1 MKSILITGAY
11 GQLGESCSH
20 YLKNNYKLILS
31 GIAPLN
37 NSIKLDI
44 TDQQSVN
51 NFLEKNNPDVI
62 INLAAFTDVDKCELE
77 EKKAYEINFNGVKNL
92 CKNFS
97 GHFIQ
102 ISTDYVFDGMNGP
115 YNEDDK
121 TNPKSIYGK
130 TKLDAENWLI
140 DNHSKST
147 ILRSNVIYSYSQK
160 TKASFLKWIVE
171 SLIAKKPIKVVNDQ
185 WNNPTWTYSITKII
199 NLLIEH
205 EQYGLFHYA
214 DKDILNRFQFAQ
226 LIAKVFELN
235 DSMISPISTDVLNQ
249 QAPRPMKSGLLT
261 KKIESVLEIEPKSVE
276 TCLNK
281 IRKQLL
287 E

>member
-140 DNHSKST
+140 DNHFKST

-171 SLIAKKPIKVVNDQ
+171 SLIAKKPIEVVNDQ
-185 WNNPTWTYSITKII
+185 WNNPTWTYSITEII

-214 DKDILNRFQFAQ
+214 DKDILNRFQFSQ

-235 DSMISPISTDVLNQ
+235 DSMISPISTDSLNQ

-261 KKIESVLEIEPKSVE
+261 KKIESTLEIEPKSVE

-287 E
+287 K

>member
-1 MKSILITGAY
+1 MTHRKSW
-11 GQLGESCSH
+11 
-20 YLKNNYKLILS
+20 N
-31 GIAPLN
+31 
-37 NSIKLDI
+37 
-44 TDQQSVN
+44 
-51 NFLEKNNPDVI
+51 
-62 INLAAFTDVDKCELE
+62 
-77 EKKAYEINFNGVKNL
+77 
-92 CKNFS
+92 
-97 GHFIQ
+97 
-102 ISTDYVFDGMNGP
+102 
-115 YNEDDK
+115 
-121 TNPKSIYGK
+121 
-130 TKLDAENWLI
+130 
-140 DNHSKST
+140 
-147 ILRSNVIYSYSQK
+147 
-160 TKASFLKWIVE
+160 
-171 SLIAKKPIKVVNDQ
+171 IAKKPIKVVNDQ

-235 DSMISPISTDVLNQ
+235 DSMISPISTDLLNQ

>member
-51 NFLEKNNPDVI
+51 NFLEKNNPDII

-121 TNPKSIYGK
+121 TNPISIYGK

-171 SLIAKKPIKVVNDQ
+171 SLIAKKPIEVVNDQ

>member
-1 MKSILITGAY
+1 MKSILITGAF
-11 GQLGESCSH
+11 GQLGLACSSA
-20 YLKNNYKLILS
+20 LQTKFRLIKT
-31 GIAPLN
+31 GLN
-37 NSIKLDI
+37 VNSVTNKLDI
-44 TDQQSVN
+44 SSKKSVES
-51 NFLEKNNPDVI
+51 FLGQHSPDI
-62 INLAAFTDVDKCELE
+62 ILNLAAMTDVDGCERDPE
-77 EKKAYEINFNGVKNL
+77 GANRVNFEGVVNL
-92 CKNFS
+92 CEGFK

-102 ISTDYVFDGMNGP
+102 LSTDYVFNGLKGP
-115 YNEDDK
+115 YLEEHPTDA
-121 TNPKSIYGK
+121 ICVYGQS
-130 TKLDAENWLI
+130 KLDAEKFLI
-140 DNHSKST
+140 NSKINHT
-147 ILRSNVIYSYSQK
+147 IIRANVLYSYSPD
-160 TKASFLKWIVE
+160 TKASFLKWVVE
-171 SLIAKKPIKVVNDQ
+171 SLKDSKSINVVRDQ
-185 WNNPTWTYSITKII
+185 WNNPTWTYSITEII

-287 E
+287 K

>member
-1 MKSILITGAY
+1 M
-11 GQLGESCSH
+11 GESCSH

-31 GIAPLN
+31 GIAPLA

-121 TNPKSIYGK
+121 TNPMVKQSL
-130 TKLDAENWLI
+130 T
-140 DNHSKST
+140 
-147 ILRSNVIYSYSQK
+147 
-160 TKASFLKWIVE
+160 LKIG
-171 SLIAKKPIKVVNDQ
+171 
-185 WNNPTWTYSITKII
+185 
-199 NLLIEH
+199 LLI
-205 EQYGLFHYA
+205 
-214 DKDILNRFQFAQ
+214 I
-226 LIAKVFELN
+226 I
-235 DSMISPISTDVLNQ
+235 PNQ
-249 QAPRPMKSGLLT
+249 QFYVRMSFIVIH
-261 KKIESVLEIEPKSVE
+261 KKLKRVS
-276 TCLNK
+276 
-281 IRKQLL
+281 
-287 E
+287 

>member
-121 TNPKSIYGK
+121 TNPISIYGK

-171 SLIAKKPIKVVNDQ
+171 SLIAKKPIEVVNDQ